1 MLSFFTKKSKE
12 KKVLTFE
19 KLFGNMVKIPEMVG
33 NKSSGMKINL
43 IFELFTIAEGVEV
56 KFIVRFL

>member
-1 MLSFFTKKSKE
+1 M
-12 KKVLTFE
+12 LTFE